1 MHERLEYHS
10 PRHRQAVEESDEEK
24 EVQSVHDRLSYPPRC
39 RFLII
44 YESEEE
50 HIKQQEKL
58 IPGERLC
65 LEGLTKTQRRRVQ
78 RLRYKEQH

>member
-24 EVQSVHDRLSYPPRC
+24 EVQYVHDRLSYPPRC
-39 RFLII
+39 RSVVIDEF
-44 YESEEE
+44 EEE
-50 HIKQQEKL
+50 HIKQQDKL
-58 IPGERLC
+58 IPRERLC
-65 LEGLTKTQRRRVQ
+65 PEGLTKTQRRRVQ